1 MAPALASAPKHL
13 PSTMTFF
20 RQFLLTCLGLT
31 LGQEFA
37 AATTLP
43 PGACGE
49 GDGDGQPVI
58 QAAMPPLVPAQAHW
72 LSRGL
77 IVWPGL
83 ALPAGGRF
91 LLAHSPTAPLPV
103 VRGLHLARAVQRL
116 PLKVVTQPLP
126 PTLAERFKWLAPG
139 PFLALAVAE
148 QRQVKSL
155 LRRQLH
161 VLAVD
166 EQGRVLHAAALQLPG
181 VLDEV
186 YAAAQTLPDL
196 GATAVRTQARFVLWA
211 PTARAV
217 WLCLH
222 GSTAQR
228 APAARALR
236 FDSRTGAW
244 QRTVPGDLAGRSYT
258 YLVDVYVPG
267 VGRVLNRVT
276 DPYSASLTA
285 DSKRSVVLDL
295 NDPATH
301 PPGWQ
306 RAIRPAPLPSA
317 TDQMIYE
324 LHVRD
329 FSAFDE
335 TVPPALRG
343 KYLAFT
349 QGASNGMR
357 HLKALAAAG
366 MTHVHLLPIFD
377 FATVPESHQVTPSV
391 SGPPDGT
398 VQQEAVVATK
408 ERDAYNWGYDPL
420 HFNAPEGSYASNAED
435 GAVRVRE
442 LRAMVM
448 ALHAA
453 GLRVGMDVVYNHLS
467 ASGQHQHSVLDRIV
481 PGYYH
486 RLDANGKVETSTCCA
501 NSATEHRMMA
511 KLMIDSAMHWVRH
524 YRIDAFR
531 FDLMGHQPRAAMVQL
546 QAAVDKAAGRR
557 VHLIGEGWNF
567 GEVADGARFVQASQR
582 SLNGSGIATFSDRG
596 RDAVRGGGAGDDG
609 AAQLERQGYVNGL
622 FHDANEAANSA
633 TTGQATVEDLKRSAD
648 LVRLALAGSLRSY
661 RLHTAS
667 GETLAL
673 ERIPYAN
680 QAAGYASQPD
690 EVVNYVENH
699 DNQTLFDANVFK
711 LPRTT
716 SSADRARVQTLAAAV
731 VAFSQG
737 IAYFHAGQELL
748 RSKSMDRNSHDSGDW
763 FNRIDFSG
771 QTNHFGSGLP
781 PQADNG
787 KSWPLMRPLLA
798 DAARVAPTPA
808 DIAFT
813 REAFLDLLRIRAS
826 TTLLRLRSADE
837 VARRLTFH
845 NTGPQQ
851 NPVLI
856 AGHLNGEGLPG
867 AGFKELLYLINV
879 DKQPHGLEVP
889 VLKGRPF
896 TLHPVHANG
905 ADARARESRFDA
917 ARGTF
922 QVPARTAAVFVVD

>member
-1 MAPALASAPKHL
+1 MNTLMRAVA
-13 PSTMTFF
+13 
-20 RQFLLTCLGLT
+20 TCL
-31 LGQEFA
+31 
-37 AATTLP
+37 
-43 PGACGE
+43 
-49 GDGDGQPVI
+49 
-58 QAAMPPLVPAQAHW
+58 
-72 LSRGL
+72 
-77 IVWPGL
+77 L
-83 ALPAGGRF
+83 ALPFGQAGTVM
-91 LLAHSPTAPLPV
+91 A
-103 VRGLHLARAVQRL
+103 
-116 PLKVVTQPLP
+116 QPLP
-126 PTLAERFKWLAPG
+126 PNACDGTAWQHTLRPAPAGVPAAVQAHWVSREWLVWPGRSAQPGGRFVLAHSSAAKLTAATGQPLLGADLRVPLGVAGATLPAALAARFKWLAPG
-139 PFLALAVAE
+139 LVLRLPAAGTE
-148 QRQVKSL
+148 Q
-155 LRRQLH
+155 LRRMLSGQLLL
-161 VLAVD
+161 VELND
-166 EQGRVLHAAALQLPG
+166 QGRVRNAAAVQMPG
-181 VLDEV
+181 VLDDLF
-186 YAAAQTLPDL
+186 ASAQTVPDL
-196 GATAVRTQARFVLWA
+196 GAVATAQRTSFKLWA
-211 PTARAV
+211 PTAQALG
-217 WLCLH
+217 LCLH
-222 GSTAQR
+222 SGATHQPTQPR
-228 APAARALR
+228 AMR
-236 FDSRTGAW
+236 FDRRSGVW
-244 QRTVPGDLAGRSYT
+244 QLSLPRDLRGQRYT
-258 YLVDVYVPG
+258 YLVDVFVPG

-285 DSKRSVVLDL
+285 DSQRSVVLDL
-295 NDPATH
+295 NDPSAQ
-301 PPGWQ
+301 PAGWKQ
-306 RAIRPAPLPSA
+306 AARPAPLAAA

-329 FSAFDE
+329 FSASDE

-349 QGASNGMR
+349 QGESNGMR

-377 FATVPESHQVTPSV
+377 FATVPEANQITPNV
-391 SGPPDGT
+391 SGAPNGT
-398 VQQEAVVATK
+398 TQQETVVATK

-420 HFNAPEGSYASNAED
+420 HFNAPEGSYATDAAD

-467 ASGQHQHSVLDRIV
+467 ASGQHPHSVLDRIV

-501 NSATEHRMMA
+501 NSATEHAMMA
-511 KLMIDSAMHWVRH
+511 KLMIDSAVHWVHH

-546 QAAVDKAAGRR
+546 QAAVDQAAGRR

-567 GEVADGARFVQASQR
+567 GEVADGARFVQASQL
-582 SLNGSGIATFSDRG
+582 SLNGSAIATFSDRG
-596 RDAVRGGGAGDDG
+596 RDAVRGGGAADDG

-622 FHDANEAANSA
+622 FYDANEAAL
-633 TTGQATVEDLKRSAD
+633 GQATIEDLKRSAD

-661 RLHTAS
+661 KLHTAS
-667 GETLAL
+667 GDTLAL
-673 ERIPYAN
+673 EKVNYAN

-699 DNQTLFDANVFK
+699 DNQTLFDSHVFK
-711 LPRTT
+711 LPRAT
-716 SSADRARVQTLAAAV
+716 SSAERARVQTLAAAV

-748 RSKSMDRNSHDSGDW
+748 RSKSMDRNSYDSGDW
-763 FNRIDFSG
+763 FNRIDFAG

-781 PQADNG
+781 PLADNG
-787 KSWPLMRPLLA
+787 KSWPFMRPLLA
-798 DAARVAPTPA
+798 DAPRLAPTPA

-813 REAFLDLLRIRAS
+813 RAAFQDLLRIRTS
-826 TTLLRLRSADE
+826 TSLLRLRTAEE

-856 AGHLNGEGLPG
+856 AGHLNGAGLAG
-867 AGFKELLYLINV
+867 AGFKELIYLINV
-879 DKQPHGLEVP
+879 DKQPNGLEIAA
-889 VLKGRPF
+889 LRGRPF
-896 TLHPVHANG
+896 KLHPVHAHG
-905 ADARARESRFDA
+905 ADARARESSFDA

-922 QVPARTAAVFVVD
+922 QIPARTAVVFVVD